1 MKTPLLVAALLLAL
15 AGPSHAQ
22 CGSRGVF
29 VFSAHWCPACRA
41 TEHFLTRNGIEHHRF
56 EITDNRQVQEFMRAH
71 FGTTA
76 IPVTV
81 IDESYRVGYDVE
93 WLQDALCIR

>member
-1 MKTPLLVAALLLAL
+1 VQTSLLVAALLLAL

-41 TEHFLTRNGIEHHRF
+41 TEQFLARNGIQHRRF
-56 EITDNRQVQEFMRAH
+56 EITDNREVQQFMREN
-71 FGTTA
+71 FGTTS
-76 IPVTV
+76 IPVIV
-81 IDESYRVGYDVE
+81 IDGSYQLGYDVQ
-93 WLQDALCIR
+93 WLQGALCMR